1 MFKVI
6 VVGTDGSERAAVA
19 VEQAFTLAKLS
30 GAKVH
35 GVHVLRPILTAA
47 TAQLDAGAVA
57 ITNED
62 RKEDARRIRTE
73 FLAEAERHGVPAEME
88 TYDGEPADA
97 LIKAAE
103 AVEADLLVVG
113 NRGMSGV
120 RRFVLGSV
128 PNKVSHH
135 SPCSLLIVDTDRS

>member
-1 MFKVI
+1 VYEVI
-6 VVGTDGSERAAVA
+6 VVGTDGSERADIAVQEA
-19 VEQAFTLAKLS
+19 LDLAKLS
-30 GAKVH
+30 GARVH
-35 GVHVLRPILTAA
+35 GVHVLRPMLTAT
-47 TAQLDAGAVA
+47 TAQLDAAAVA

-62 RKEDARRIRTE
+62 RKEEGQRIRTE
-73 FLAEAERHGVPAEME
+73 FLAEAARQGVPAELD
-88 TYDGEPADA
+88 TLDGEPADA
-97 LIKAAE
+97 LIKVAE
-103 AVEADLLVVG
+103 AVRADLLVVG

>member
-6 VVGTDGSERAAVA
+6 VVGTDGSTRSGIAVD
-19 VEQAFTLAKLS
+19 QALALAKLS
-30 GAKVH
+30 GGGVH
-35 GVHVLRPILTAA
+35 GVHAMRPILTAA
-47 TAQLDAGAVA
+47 TSQLDAGAVA

-62 RKEDARRIRTE
+62 RKDEAQRIRTE
-73 FLAEAERHGVPAEME
+73 FLAEAARHGVPAELE
-88 TYDGEPADA
+88 TFDGDPAEA
-97 LIKAAE
+97 LVNVAE
-103 AVEADLLVVG
+103 AVNADLLVVG

-135 SPCSLLIVDTDRS
+135 SPCSLLIVDTDRP